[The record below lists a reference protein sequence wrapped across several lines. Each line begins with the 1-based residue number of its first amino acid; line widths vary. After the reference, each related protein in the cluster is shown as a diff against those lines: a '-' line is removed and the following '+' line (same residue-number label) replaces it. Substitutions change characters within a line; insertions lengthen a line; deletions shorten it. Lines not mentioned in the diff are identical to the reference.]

1 MAGLDKPR
9 VILLGGPTA
18 CGKTALSVQIARQ
31 LGAEIISADSMQVY
45 RGLTVGTAQVT
56 PAEMQGV
63 PHHLVNFLPPETPYS
78 AADFARQA
86 DECIRAIQA
95 RGRLPLVVGGTGLYL
110 SSLLDGRLY
119 EEAPGD
125 ERLRAALNERLA
137 REGEQPLYDELCRL
151 DPQAALGVHPHNH
164 KRLVRALEL
173 CLATGKT
180 QARRN
185 ADSRPA
191 ERPYRTLLFCLTD
204 PDRARLYGRIDARVD
219 RMLELG
225 LLEEAKRVW
234 ENRDRY
240 PTAAQAIGYKELFPF
255 FAGEQQLEPCVAV
268 LKQASRRY
276 AKRQLTWFGHME
288 GVIWLD
294 ASRTDVLDQALAQAR
309 LFISQ

>member
-18 CGKTALSVQIARQ
+18 CGKTALSVQMARQ

-56 PAEMQGV
+56 PEEMQGV
-63 PHHLVNFLPPETPYS
+63 PHHLVNFLPPTTPYS

-86 DECIRAIQA
+86 DGCIRAITA

-119 EEAPGD
+119 EQAPGD
-125 ERLRAALNERLA
+125 EAVRAALNDRLT
-137 REGEQPLYDELCRL
+137 REGEQALYEELLRL
-151 DPQAALGVHPHNH
+151 DPEAAKGVHPHNH

-173 CLATGKT
+173 RLVTGRT

-185 ADSRPA
+185 EASLPA
-191 ERPYRTLLFCLTD
+191 ERPYRTLLFCLSD
-204 PDRARLYGRIDARVD
+204 PDRARLYGLIDDRVD
-219 RMLELG
+219 RMLRQG
-225 LLEEAKRVW
+225 LLEEARQVW
-234 ENRDRY
+234 EARDRY

-255 FAGEQQLEPCVAV
+255 FAGEQPLEPCVAA

-288 GVIWLD
+288 GVVWLD
-294 ASRTDVLDQALAQAR
+294 ASRPDVLDQALARAR
-309 LFISQ
+309 RFISQ